1 MDVLR
6 QLQAFYKEKRSY
18 LYLSIF
24 CLATATALGLVY
36 PNLLRY
42 LIDDIIRLRRFDQ
55 VPMLVI
61 ALFAVTLLKAF
72 MQFMHGFFGGRLGN
86 YLAYRLRNACYEK
99 LQFLSFRYYDTAK
112 TGDLMSRL
120 TGDLEAIRNFIG
132 FGFAQ
137 LLNVFLMVIFG
148 SVVMFS
154 LNWQLTLVTLI
165 SIPFLVYVALRFES
179 RIHPAFQEM
188 RLALSSLTTAVQEN
202 ITGVRTVKAFARE
215 PHEVD
220 KFSLRNERYRT
231 NQVFTST
238 LWSRYFPVME
248 LLASVCIVILL
259 GFGGTLVINGAMTLG
274 ELVAFFTLIWYII
287 GPMWGLGFHI
297 NNYTQSKAST
307 ERILEI
313 LNQHIEVS
321 DTESAKP
328 LQPSEMKGHVQFE
341 HVTFAYG
348 NKMAAVVDINLDA
361 PPGSVI
367 GLLGGTGSG
376 KSTIIQLLMRAYNV
390 NEGRILI
397 DGIEIGNIRIEDLR
411 ASISSVFQET
421 FLFSSTIKNNIAY
434 GINEVS
440 MDEVIRVAKL
450 AKAHDFIMEM
460 PNGYDTIVGER
471 GLGLSGGQKQRLA
484 IARALLKNPRIL
496 ILDDATSA
504 VDMETEH
511 EIQSGFQ
518 EVMRGRTTFIIAH
531 RISSLRHADEILVLQ
546 EGRVIQRGKH
556 DELIAVEGLYQ
567 DTYKVQYADH
577 IQRMQEQANV
587 SNATLEQS
595 TVDAVQREHHQQT
608 PHDET
613 ATASNE
619 EEETTWKHN
628 QPPTD
633 REQVRPHE

>member
-6 QLQAFYKEKRSY
+6 QLQGFYREKKSY
-18 LYLSIF
+18 LYFSIF

-61 ALFAVTLLKAF
+61 GLFVVTVLKAF
-72 MQFMHGFFGGRLGN
+72 MQFLHGFFGGRLGN
-86 YLAYRLRNACYEK
+86 FLAYRLRNACYEK

-120 TGDLEAIRNFIG
+120 TGDLEAIRNFIA

-148 SVVMFS
+148 AAVMFS

-202 ITGVRTVKAFARE
+202 ITGVRTIKAFARE
-215 PHEVD
+215 SHEVD
-220 KFSLRNERYRT
+220 KFSVRNERYRT
-231 NQVFTST
+231 NQIFASS

-259 GFGGTLVINGAMTLG
+259 GFGGTLVIQGSMTLG

-313 LNQHIEVS
+313 LNQPVDIKDEH
-321 DTESAKP
+321 TAKP
-328 LQPSEMKGHVQFE
+328 VHEIKGHVVFD

-390 NEGRILI
+390 NEGKITL
-397 DGIEIGNIRIEDLR
+397 DGTDIRDIRIEDLR
-411 ASISSVFQET
+411 AQIASVFQET

-434 GINEVS
+434 GMEEVT
-440 MDEVIRVAKL
+440 MEEIVRAARL
-450 AKAHDFIMEM
+450 AKAHEFIMEL
-460 PNGYDTIVGER
+460 PKGYDTIVGER

-484 IARALLKNPRIL
+484 IARALLKNPKIL

-531 RISSLRHADEILVLQ
+531 RISSLRHADEILVLE

-556 DELIAVEGLYQ
+556 EQLIHIAGPYQ
-567 DTYKVQYADH
+567 DIYHVQYADH
-577 IQRMQEQANV
+577 ISRLQEQ
-587 SNATLEQS
+587 
-595 TVDAVQREHHQQT
+595 
-608 PHDET
+608 PET
-613 ATASNE
+613 DMPE
-619 EEETTWKHN
+619 PDGWKSELP
-628 QPPTD
+628 QPGSG
-633 REQVRPHE
+633 EQVRYHE